1 MEPGMELEH
10 SELAEKREHGTS
22 DTGTSVY
29 FLSGRSR
36 LLLILLALVALVF
49 FIVGIALIASAVK
62 KCQSGTSGTESS
74 RTSAESESCR
84 YSEEARQVGLDMF
97 LKKVQDSYYTLHPEK
112 IALRPMVTADA
123 IRSGYK
129 AFNCTPRAI
138 KERTDAGYQLLDE
151 VNKKVSK

>member
-1 MEPGMELEH
+1 MELEH
-10 SELAEKREHGTS
+10 SELAEKGEHGTS

-74 RTSAESESCR
+74 RTSAESGKLQIFRRGQTGGLR
-84 YSEEARQVGLDMF
+84 YVSEESARQL
-97 LKKVQDSYYTLHPEK
+97 LHSASRKNCFAPYGH
-112 IALRPMVTADA
+112 
-123 IRSGYK
+123 SGCY
-129 AFNCTPRAI
+129 
-138 KERTDAGYQLLDE
+138 
-151 VNKKVSK
+151 